1 MPRPTHVAEQIAADI
16 IVSGQVRMNVWELLC
31 DCLPTG
37 ELRREA
43 STERSSSM
51 SFCSGAYS
59 QGPLFGLRRKTTLFP
74 WATLL
79 ICKYIRSYTHVPFS
93 SFVLQRNITMRA
105 HKDLNNAPDSFNVL
119 LPCSTFRG
127 GGLWLQAPTGDC
139 PSMDDALRG
148 HRITVAVYAI
158 KAVKMLDLDDSETLK
173 RLQFV
178 QPAIGAMHCHIPDA
192 KLRDRLRLG

>member
-1 MPRPTHVAEQIAADI
+1 
-16 IVSGQVRMNVWELLC
+16 MNVWELLC

-148 HRITVAVYAI
+148 QVHDLTMSGVVFNPHPGARDMPLGRTSYHRRGVCNQGG
-158 KAVKMLDLDDSETLK
+158 E
-173 RLQFV
+173 
-178 QPAIGAMHCHIPDA
+178 DA
-192 KLRDRLRLG
+192 RS